1 MLRDVAR
8 RHTDAE
14 RNVDGKATGRFLTSR
29 PDSGPLHSFEPPLGV
44 LGLVIE
50 IASYGCSSGEAKDLV
65 IDVTTAV
72 QALVNKSQLY
82 IPGGQ
87 TKVNSFWMSGKRL
100 PEN

>member
-1 MLRDVAR
+1 M
-8 RHTDAE
+8 
-14 RNVDGKATGRFLTSR
+14 SR
-29 PDSGPLHSFEPPLGV
+29 PGPKPLFFFPQPPNV

-50 IASYGCSSGEAKDLV
+50 KANYGCSLEEARDLV

-82 IPGGQ
+82 VPGRQ